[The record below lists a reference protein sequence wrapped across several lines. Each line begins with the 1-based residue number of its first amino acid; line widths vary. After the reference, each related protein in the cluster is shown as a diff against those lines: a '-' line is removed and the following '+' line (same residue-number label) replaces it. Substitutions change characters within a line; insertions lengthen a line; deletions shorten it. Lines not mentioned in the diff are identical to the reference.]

1 MKLHETRASDLL
13 ASIRTELLT
22 EDKTHRFYALQ
33 WLWDYVTFNSKNNLI
48 NLTVAQLKILD
59 K

>member
-33 WLWDYVTFNSKNNLI
+33 WLWDYVTVYSKDNLI
-48 NLTVAQLKILD
+48 NLTANQLKILN

>member
-13 ASIRTELLT
+13 RFINNELSS

-33 WLWDYVTFNSKNNLI
+33 WLWDYVSVHSKDNQVK
-48 NLTVAQLKILD
+48 LTEEQLKILEA
-59 K
+59 